1 MLSSM
6 RSALRHGAIGSMFMY
21 QRSAAVSTYRACSP
35 TSERGT
41 HVYTCGPAALNEAV
55 KAAAERHQ
63 VPASQLHFEQFIL
76 EDKSG
81 EAFTLVL
88 ARSGREFTVPQEM
101 TILQVIENNKA
112 AKVECLC
119 REGVCGTC
127 RNDDSG
133 GGSRPPRSVLQR

>member
-1 MLSSM
+1 M
-6 RSALRHGAIGSMFMY
+6 
-21 QRSAAVSTYRACSP
+21 
-35 TSERGT
+35 
-41 HVYTCGPAALNEAV
+41 

-88 ARSGREFTVPQEM
+88 ARSGREFTVPQDM
-101 TILQVIENNKA
+101 TILQVIENKA

-119 REGVCGTC
+119 REGCAAPAK
-127 RNDDSG
+127 R
-133 GGSRPPRSVLQR
+133 

>member
-1 MLSSM
+1 M
-6 RSALRHGAIGSMFMY
+6 
-21 QRSAAVSTYRACSP
+21 
-35 TSERGT
+35 
-41 HVYTCGPAALNEAV
+41 

-63 VPASQLHFEQFIL
+63 VPASQLRFEQFIL

-88 ARSGREFTVPQEM
+88 ARSDANLPCRRDM

-119 REGVCGTC
+119 REGVRHL

-133 GGSRPPRSVLQR
+133 GEADHRDQYYSEEEKASQQSM

>member
-1 MLSSM
+1 
-6 RSALRHGAIGSMFMY
+6 MFMY
-21 QRSAAVSTYRACSP
+21 QRSAAVSTLPRLFADLEPEP
-35 TSERGT
+35 T
-41 HVYTCGPAALNEAV
+41 YTRPAALNEAV

-76 EDKSG
+76 RIKAERHLPRAG
-81 EAFTLVL
+81 AF
-88 ARSGREFTVPQEM
+88 RREFTVPQDM

-119 REGVCGTC
+119 REGVRHL

-133 GGSRPPRSVLQR
+133 RGSRPHRDQYYSEEEKASQQSMLILLAR

>member
-1 MLSSM
+1 M
-6 RSALRHGAIGSMFMY
+6 
-21 QRSAAVSTYRACSP
+21 
-35 TSERGT
+35 
-41 HVYTCGPAALNEAV
+41 YTCGPAALNEAV

-88 ARSGREFTVPQEM
+88 ARSGREFTVPQDM

-127 RNDDSG
+127 ETMILE
-133 GGSRPPRSVLQR
+133 GGSRPPRSVLQRGRESQPAEYADLLLAR